1 MIDALFN
8 QPNYIAA
15 KSMLD
20 VSELRQQAIAAN
32 IANVETPGYKRLEVS
47 KSFEAEFQRAIS
59 DGDEDGI
66 RALRPSLVVDQAAVA
81 TSRDGNTV
89 KLEDELLDLNTNF
102 VEHALQTR
110 LVNGSLLKLRLAITG
125 KV

>member
-8 QPNYIAA
+8 QPSYVTA

-32 IANVETPGYKRLEVS
+32 IANVETPGYKRLEVAR
-47 KSFEAEFQRAIS
+47 SFESEFRRAVGEANL
-59 DGDEDGI
+59 D
-66 RALRPSLVVDQAAVA
+66 ALQSLHPSLEVDRTAVA
-81 TSRDGNTV
+81 STRDGNTV

-102 VEHALQTR
+102 VEHALHTR

>member
-8 QPNYIAA
+8 QPSYVTA

-20 VSELRQQAIAAN
+20 VSEMRQKAIAAN

-47 KSFEAEFQRAIS
+47 RSFEAEFQQAIGS
-59 DGDEDGI
+59 GDLNSLQS
-66 RALRPSLVVDQAAVA
+66 LRPSLVEDRTAIAS
-81 TSRDGNTV
+81 TRDGNTV
-89 KLEDELLDLNTNF
+89 KLEDELLDMNTNF